1 MLATD
6 LLTSHF
12 RLTAPQKAALKKLRL
27 NTVHDLL
34 YHVPVRYEA
43 QGEREMVQT
52 ALAGAEVTLYGMFVK
67 LETKKSWARRIP
79 VTEGIFEDGSG
90 RIKAMWF
97 HQPYIAKMI
106 TLGKPVKV
114 VAKIAGTNDKK
125 YLANPVVEKLD
136 SLPDNIDS
144 LLADHSSDASRHRT
158 LHDTLTNT
166 SLNERGIETSAGETN
181 SLMPVYAESRGI
193 TSLWVFHALKRVFE
207 SGLLEVIEDPLPAY
221 MREKYHLPELADALL
236 YIHTPRKQSDA
247 DAARKRFAFE
257 EVLCVQLIAMQR
269 RREREDMGAIPVE
282 LSAETIAEFTSRFPF
297 SLTEAQNKAVE
308 VIVKDMS
315 QTKPMSRLLE
325 GDVGSGK
332 TAVAATV
339 AYAAVMA
346 RDARARHL
354 YAQVAYMAPTE
365 VLAKQLFANFCGYFA
380 HLPVRIGLLTG
391 DTILK
396 FPAKSA
402 SSANE
407 SGATKVSRAQLLK
420 WVAEGEV
427 QILIGTHAVVQKTV
441 VFSNLALA
449 IIDEQHRFGTNQRLK
464 IVQKHKAENAGKD
477 IAAYAGTAPRN
488 ISSPH
493 LLSMTATP
501 IPRTLALTIY
511 GDLDLTLLD
520 SMPPGRKPVITEI
533 VKPTSRNEVYEK
545 VRKALEEGR
554 QAYVICPRIDEPD
567 PDKEFA
573 MEAKSVVATVEE
585 LRSGPFKH
593 YDIGMMHS
601 KQSAKEKDEVMA
613 DFAAHHIHILVAT
626 SVVEVG
632 VNVPNATIIM
642 IEGAE
647 RFGLAQLHQ
656 LRGRVI
662 RSTHQAYCY
671 LISESKSQN
680 TKDRLKAIT
689 TAKNGFELAEKDLTL
704 RGSGEL
710 YGRKQWGVSDIG
722 MEAIKNLKMVEAAR
736 AEAKALVDTDQTLNK
751 YPALKKRSAQRDE
764 VLHFE

>member
-1 MLATD
+1 MRSTD

-27 NTVHDLL
+27 HTVHDLL
-34 YHVPVRYEA
+34 YHFPQRYEA
-43 QGEREMVQT
+43 AGEREMV
-52 ALAGAEVTLYGMFVK
+52 ALAEAGREVTLYGHFVK
-67 LETKKSWARRIP
+67 LETKKSWQRRIP

-97 HQPYIAKMI
+97 HQPYIAKMVQI
-106 TLGKPVKV
+106 GKPVKV

-125 YLANPVVEKLD
+125 YLANPKVERL
-136 SLPDNIDS
+136 
-144 LLADHSSDASRHRT
+144 
-158 LHDTLTNT
+158 DTLPEDLDTLLSATQDKKTQDSGLLTEHYN
-166 SLNERGIETSAGETN
+166 SAGQSSYPESSN
-181 SLMPVYAESRGI
+181 LSSSLSPIYSESRGI
-193 TSLWVFHALKRVFE
+193 TSLWVHHAMLRIFE
-207 SGLLEVIEDPLPAY
+207 SGLLDTLEDPLPPK
-221 MREKYHLPELADALL
+221 MREKYKLPELRDALL
-236 YIHTPRKQSDA
+236 YIHTPTKQAHA

-269 RREREDMGAIPVE
+269 RKEREDVGAIPVE
-282 LSAETIAEFTSRFPF
+282 LTHEHIAEFTSRFPF
-297 SLTEAQNKAVE
+297 SLTAAQNKAIE
-308 VIVKDMS
+308 TIVKDIS

-339 AYAAVMA
+339 AYAAIMA
-346 RDARARHL
+346 RDSRNKHL

-365 VLAKQLFANFCGYFA
+365 VLAKQLFANFFQYFA

-396 FPAKSA
+396 FPSKS
-402 SSANE
+402 ND
-407 SGATKVSRAQLLK
+407 GQPTKVSRTQLLK

-464 IVQKHKAENAGKD
+464 IVQKHKTETSGDQLAKVAGSK
-477 IAAYAGTAPRN
+477 PRN
-488 ISSPH
+488 VSSPH

-520 SMPPGRKPVITEI
+520 SMPPGRKPVITE
-533 VKPTSRNEVYEK
+533 VVTPKEREK
-545 VRKALEEGR
+545 VYAHIRKQLQEGR

-573 MEAKSVVATVEE
+573 MEAKSVLATVEE
-585 LRSGPFKH
+585 LRTGPFKEFE
-593 YDIGMMHS
+593 IAMMHS
-601 KQSAKEKDEVMA
+601 KQTAKEKDEVMA

-662 RSTHQAYCY
+662 RSSHQAYCY
-671 LISESKSQN
+671 LVSESKSQN

-736 AEAKALVDTDQTLNK
+736 LEAKILVETNSLAQFPSL
-751 YPALKKRSAQRDE
+751 LKRAASREDM
-764 VLHFE
+764 LHFE